1 MNHIGEFVLTL
12 LHSQTNAHI
21 MHLRSRSYAEH
32 MALGAYYEGVDKLID
47 SFVEAYQGTHGLIED
62 YPNTYEPATDPIAYL
77 DQLNGYIY
85 VSRQQL
91 PQDTEL
97 QNILDEIVA
106 LIDSTLYKLRFLK

>member
-1 MNHIGEFVLTL
+1 MNNIGEFVLTL
-12 LHSQTNAHI
+12 LHSQTITHI
-21 MHLRSRSYAEH
+21 MHLKSRSYAEH
-32 MALGAYYEGVDKLID
+32 MALGAYYEGVDGLID
-47 SFVEAYQGTHGLIED
+47 KFVEAYQGTHGLIED
-62 YPNTYEPATDPIAYL
+62 YPNTYEPASDPIAYL

-85 VSRQQL
+85 VTRKQL